1 MSGKILN
8 DLSPVRPLQRDEAG
22 ISFFLKIDKYNS
34 GLKINSRRTVK
45 SSIEY
50 KAQKFGAQ

>member
-1 MSGKILN
+1 MFGKKLN
-8 DLSPVRPLQRDEAG
+8 ILSPVKPLQRVEVG
-22 ISFFLKIDKYNS
+22 ISFFLKIIAYKEGRYMN
-34 GLKINSRRTVK
+34 NRRTVK